1 MHDKSEFFAAFA
13 IALAILAGTI
23 AVELARHLYL

>member
-1 MHDKSEFFAAFA
+1 MHDKKEFIAAFWL
-13 IALAILAGTI
+13 ALAVLAGTI

>member
-1 MHDKSEFFAAFA
+1 MDDKSEFFAAFV
-13 IALAILAGTI
+13 IALAVLFGTI